1 MQGFFEYVFG
11 KGLKSGP
18 KLNLNKHGGNRRG
31 IGHQMSNISSSIKIP
46 KNPFKKSYYMKNKGI
61 GQY

>member
-18 KLNLNKHGGNRRG
+18 KLNLNNHGGKRTK
-31 IGHQMSNISSSIKIP
+31 SISSAIKMP
-46 KNPFKKSYYMKNKGI
+46 ANPFKKSYYMKNKGI